1 MGRDFLISNILENT
15 GIVRHFFGTK
25 SMRDLKSVSAAFEID
40 YTEVLTVNQRHT
52 NEVLTIS
59 QDNGD
64 LRFLKSG
71 LLKKPYDAIVT
82 NRERLGIGVYTA
94 DCVPILLVDPV
105 KRVIAAVHAGW
116 KGTIYRITQMV
127 ISSMCDN
134 FKSSPSDIM
143 VAVGPSIRECCYEV
157 DSVVIDPLRT
167 EVPLWDRYIIPREE
181 GKWMLDLQGLN
192 IGLLREG
199 GILEGNIEVIEL
211 CTRCRPDLFHSYR
224 RDGKGTG
231 KMISLIM
238 LEKGSEHSR

>member
-25 SMRDLKSVSAAFEID
+25 SMRGLKSVSATFEID

-52 NEVLTIS
+52 NEILTIS

-94 DCVPILLVDPV
+94 DCVPILLVDPA

-116 KGTIYRITQMV
+116 KGTIYRIAQRV
-127 ISSMCDN
+127 ISCMCND

-143 VAVGPSIRECCYEV
+143 IAIGPSIKHCCYEV
-157 DSVVIDPLRT
+157 DSAVIDPLMR
-167 EVPLWDRYIIPREE
+167 EVPLWERYIIPKDK

-192 IGLLREG
+192 KGLLHED
-199 GILEGNIEVIEL
+199 GIPERNIEVIDL
-211 CTRCRPDLFHSYR
+211 CTRCMPNLFHSYR
-224 RDGKGTG
+224 RDGKKTG

-238 LEKGSEHSR
+238 LEKGKRS